1 MLTLNQI
8 RRTFEVIAEA
18 HQQLRG
24 FGFDNEANFGQS
36 DDMEFPCLYVV
47 QQPANI
53 AGQTLSRTFD
63 CFILDRYYG
72 DADNTP
78 SNITDVLS
86 DTQLIAMD
94 VVSLLSNTQ
103 YAFQLNKDTIQM
115 LPIYGTQGDLLAGCK
130 LTVTLEEAFDYW
142 RCSVPYD
149 FIVIEEVNGT
159 QVTSTNEKDPTVPTF
174 VKAITEAN
182 IAYWNAAYP
191 SGNPSGFVTSGAV
204 QGFYP
209 SSNPSGF
216 ITSSFQGFYPSGNP
230 SGFLTNETDPTV
242 PAVVK
247 AMPVSGSAAPI
258 GWNGSA
264 YVLLPRSGTWAGRP
278 TASFVG
284 QMFFAT
290 DLGTNGTLLTWDGV
304 AWRGRVVYK
313 SSVSVGTGST
323 TANTIVR
330 SVAIPAGL
338 MQANSVIHIDG
349 YFNAAATQ
357 VFSTRVYIESSAS
370 GTTNLV
376 SQALNQAANV
386 RQVAT
391 QKVIFNRNAT
401 NSQQSYFSNNA
412 VVVQQNASSINESA
426 TQFTVDTSAAFFI
439 NFAIQKGDGQNII
452 VLAYSSVTIEI

>member
-1 MLTLNQI
+1 
-8 RRTFEVIAEA
+8 
-18 HQQLRG
+18 
-24 FGFDNEANFGQS
+24 
-36 DDMEFPCLYVV
+36 
-47 QQPANI
+47 
-53 AGQTLSRTFD
+53 
-63 CFILDRYYG
+63 
-72 DADNTP
+72 
-78 SNITDVLS
+78 
-86 DTQLIAMD
+86 
-94 VVSLLSNTQ
+94 
-103 YAFQLNKDTIQM
+103 
-115 LPIYGTQGDLLAGCK
+115 
-130 LTVTLEEAFDYW
+130 
-142 RCSVPYD
+142 
-149 FIVIEEVNGT
+149 
-159 QVTSTNEKDPTVPTF
+159 
-174 VKAITEAN
+174 
-182 IAYWNAAYP
+182 
-191 SGNPSGFVTSGAV
+191 V

-247 AMPVSGSAAPI
+247 AMPV
-258 GWNGSA
+258 
-264 YVLLPRSGTWAGRP
+264 
-278 TASFVG
+278 
-284 QMFFAT
+284 
-290 DLGTNGTLLTWDGV
+290 

-313 SSVSVGTGST
+313 SSVSVGTGNA

>member
-1 MLTLNQI
+1 MLPLNQL

-115 LPIYGTQGDLLAGCK
+115 LPIYGTQGDLLTGCK

-159 QVTSTNEKDPTVPTF
+159 QVTSTNEKDPTVPAF

-209 SSNPSGF
+209 S
-216 ITSSFQGFYPSGNP
+216 GNP
-230 SGFLTNETDPTV
+230 SGFLTTETDPTV

-247 AMPVSGSAAPI
+247 AMPVSGSAAPV

-264 YVLLPRSGTWAGRP
+264 YVLLPRSGTWANRP
-278 TASFVG
+278 ASPFVG
-284 QMFFAT
+284 QVFFAT
-290 DLGTNGTLLTWDGV
+290 DQGTNGTLLTWDGV

-313 SSVSVGTGST
+313 SSVSVGTGNT

-330 SVAIPAGL
+330 SVAIPSGV

-376 SQALNQAANV
+376 SQALNQAANI

-412 VVVQQNASSINESA
+412 VVVQQNASAINESA
-426 TQFTVDTSAAFFI
+426 TQFTVDTSADFFI
-439 NFAIQKGDGQNII
+439 NFAIQKGDGQNVI

>member
-1 MLTLNQI
+1 MLTLNQL

-86 DTQLIAMD
+86 DTQLIATD

-159 QVTSTNEKDPTVPTF
+159 QVTSTNEKDPTVPAA

-216 ITSSFQGFYPSGNP
+216 
-230 SGFLTNETDPTV
+230 LTTETDPTV

-247 AMPVSGSAAPI
+247 AMPVSGSAAPV

-284 QMFFAT
+284 QVYFAT
-290 DLGTNGTLLTWDGV
+290 DLGTNGTLLTWDGT

-313 SSVSVGTGST
+313 SSATVGTGNT

-330 SVAIPAGL
+330 SVSIPAGL
-338 MQANSVIHIDG
+338 MQANSVIILEG

-357 VFSTRVYIESSAS
+357 TFSVRVYIESSAS

-376 SQALNQAANV
+376 SQALNQAANI

-412 VVVQQNASSINESA
+412 VVVQQNASAVNESA

-439 NFAIQKGDGQNII
+439 NFAIQKGAGGDVI